1 LLLSFGGA
9 AGSATVVAANL
20 PAAGLSDR
28 KKHTVSTDA
37 QRLTIVVGASRG
49 IGRHL
54 AGRAVERGDSVL
66 ACSRDGA
73 ELAALLEA
81 QPGLSGSCEV
91 AVGDFLSG
99 GDNLHL
105 IAERL
110 SRHSGRV
117 SLIVTAGTIGPVGAL
132 HLVDVDEWTR
142 ALELNVSG
150 PARILSAMLPLL
162 SAGDLVVLF
171 SGGGVGGPNP
181 QPNVSSYTTS
191 KAALMHLLEVV
202 ARENPDGPA
211 LVAIA
216 PGAFPTGFT
225 DPVLAAD
232 PALAGQKLLDD
243 VRKTQQGPFDTADLD
258 RLLDYLETVDVG
270 WLSGSCLSARR
281 DTPSTLRDRAASE
294 QASPDLFRLR
304 RVDGAGVVVR
314 AW

>member
-20 PAAGLSDR
+20 PAAGRSDR

-54 AGRAVERGDSVL
+54 AGRAAERGDSVL
-66 ACSRDGA
+66 ACARDGA
-73 ELAALLEA
+73 ELAALREA
-81 QPGLSGSCEV
+81 RPGLSGSCEV

-162 SAGDLVVLF
+162 SAGDLVVSVLRW
-171 SGGGVGGPNP
+171 GCRRP
-181 QPNVSSYTTS
+181 
-191 KAALMHLLEVV
+191 E
-202 ARENPDGPA
+202 PA
-211 LVAIA
+211 
-216 PGAFPTGFT
+216 T
-225 DPVLAAD
+225 
-232 PALAGQKLLDD
+232 
-243 VRKTQQGPFDTADLD
+243 
-258 RLLDYLETVDVG
+258 
-270 WLSGSCLSARR
+270 
-281 DTPSTLRDRAASE
+281 
-294 QASPDLFRLR
+294 
-304 RVDGAGVVVR
+304 
-314 AW
+314 

>member
-1 LLLSFGGA
+1 M
-9 AGSATVVAANL
+9 
-20 PAAGLSDR
+20 
-28 KKHTVSTDA
+28 STHA
-37 QRLTIVVGASRG
+37 PRLTIVVGASRG

-54 AGRAVERGDSVL
+54 AGRAAERGDAVL
-66 ACSRDGA
+66 ACARDGS
-73 ELAALLEA
+73 ELALLREAHSAL
-81 QPGLSGSCEV
+81 STSFEV

-99 GDNLHL
+99 GEYLDLV
-105 IAERL
+105 ASRL

-117 SLIVTAGTIGPVGAL
+117 SLIVTAATIGPIGAL
-132 HLVDVDEWTR
+132 RHVDMDEWAR

-150 PARILSAMLPLL
+150 PARILAAMLPLL

-202 ARENPDGPA
+202 ARENPGGPA
-211 LVAIA
+211 VLAIA

-225 DPVLAAD
+225 DPVFAAD
-232 PALAGQKLLDD
+232 PTLAGPRLLDD
-243 VRKTQQGPFDTADLD
+243 VTRTKAGPFDAADLD
-258 RLLDYLETVDVG
+258 QLLDYLETCDVA
-270 WLSGSCLSARR
+270 WLSGRCLSARR
-281 DTPSTLRDRAASE
+281 DTPARLRDRAASE

-304 RVDGAGVVVR
+304 RVDGAGVVVQ